1 MATRSDTERT
11 LRDLAESFRS
21 TQISRRELIRR
32 GGLLVGGSALASF
45 LTAVAPP
52 GAAAAREAFAGQ
64 ASTPQGQPKKGGTLK
79 MAIFG
84 EAPSLDPMFT
94 TATITKNLASQM
106 FEGLLSSDMQFRPQP
121 DLAESYEMSRDGKT
135 ATFRLRK
142 GVTFHN
148 GKEMTSADVAASLR
162 RFTTLANRGKA
173 IAARLD
179 DIKARD
185 KYTVV
190 MTFKQATGR
199 LPLFLASGEGIMM
212 PEEIATKYLK
222 DQLKEFV
229 GTGPFK
235 FVERQPDRFTRFVR
249 FDNYAAQPGEP
260 NGWVGRKTVFLDE
273 LLIMPVPEDSVR
285 ADGVI
290 TGEYQFGELL
300 NPDSYDSLKASPSVD
315 AFIVKPYFWSAIH
328 FNKKQGM
335 FTDLRMRKAFKLA
348 IDLEPG
354 WRAAWGNPEFWRLQ
368 PAMGSPEMAWYT
380 EVTKDEY
387 NKKSPEQA
395 KALLKEAGYKG
406 EPVRWLTTKEYS
418 YNYNFALATKPQLEA
433 VGLKVDLQLVDW
445 ATLIQR
451 RAKPELFDV
460 FVTGHDTP
468 NHPLLQPFMS
478 PTWPGWWD
486 TPEKTRLYNELFAE
500 TDDRKAQALVEDMER
515 LVMKEVPYVKIGEY
529 FGLRGARK
537 ELKGYVNPVHFFFWN
552 CWLG

>member
-1 MATRSDTERT
+1 MAVHGDTERA
-11 LRDLAESFRS
+11 LGDLAKRFRS
-21 TQISRRELIRR
+21 GRMSRRELIQ
-32 GGLLVGGSALASF
+32 GAGLLVGGSALASF
-45 LTAVAPP
+45 LVTCLP
-52 GAAAAREAFAGQ
+52 GDVAAAAATA
-64 ASTPQGQPKKGGTLK
+64 AGQPKKGGSLK
-79 MAIFG
+79 CAIFG

-106 FEGLLSSDMQFRPQP
+106 FEGLVSNDLKLRPQP

-135 ATFRLRK
+135 AVFRLRK

-148 GKEMTSADVAASLR
+148 GKEMTSADIVASLR
-162 RFTTLANRGKA
+162 RFTNLANRGKV

-185 KYTVV
+185 RHTVV

-199 LPLFLASGEGIMM
+199 LPLFLAMGEGIMM
-212 PEEIATKYLK
+212 PEEIATKYMK
-222 DQLKEFV
+222 EQLKEFV

-235 FVERQPDRFTRFVR
+235 FVERQPDRFTRLVR
-249 FDNYAAQPGEP
+249 FDNYAVQAGDP
-260 NGWVGRKTVFLDE
+260 NGWVGRKTAYLDE
-273 LLIMPVPEDSVR
+273 ILVMPVPEDSVR

-290 TGEYQFGELL
+290 TGEYHFGELL
-300 NPDSYDSLKASPSVD
+300 NPDSYDTLKSDANVD
-315 AFIVKPYFWSAIH
+315 TYIVKPYFWSAIH

-335 FTDLRMRKAFKLA
+335 FTDLKLRKAVKLA

-354 WRAAWGNPEFWRLQ
+354 WRAAWGKPEFWRLQ
-368 PAMGSPEMAWYT
+368 PAMGAPETPWYT
-380 EVTKDEY
+380 EITKGEY
-387 NKKSPEQA
+387 NKKDPDQA

-406 EPVRWLTTKEYS
+406 ETVRWLTTKEYS

-433 VGLKVDLQLVDW
+433 VGMKVDLQLVDW

-451 RAKPELFDV
+451 RAKPELWDI

-468 NHPLLQPFMS
+468 NHPVLMPFMN

-486 TPEKTRLYNELFAE
+486 TPEKNKLYNDLFAE
-500 TDDRKAQALVEDMER
+500 VDDKKANAIVEDMER

-529 FGLRGARK
+529 FGLRAARK
-537 ELKGYVNPVHFFFWN
+537 ELKGYINPVHFFFWN
-552 CWLG
+552 CWLA